1 MSLDSA
7 KKFCQRVQSDE
18 ALAKKMAEYP
28 EVEDL
33 CNSDLGKKEGFD
45 FTKDELAT
53 AKKELT
59 QEQIDNLHC
68 HTENCSW
75 LGG

>member
-7 KKFCQRVQSDE
+7 RKFCQMVQSDE
-18 ALAKKMAEYP
+18 GLAKKLADYP
-28 EVEDL
+28 EVEDF
-33 CNSDLGKKEGFD
+33 CNSDLGKSHGFD
-45 FTKDELAT
+45 FNKDELAA

-68 HTENCSW
+68 HTEACNW

>member
-7 KKFCQRVQSDE
+7 RKFCQKVQSDE
-18 ALAKKMAEYP
+18 NLAKKLADYG
-28 EVEDL
+28 EVEDF
-33 CNSDLGKKEGFD
+33 CKSDLGKSQGFD

-59 QEQIDNLHC
+59 KEQIDNLHC
-68 HTENCSW
+68 HTEACNW